1 MYNVESKDGYN
12 VYTFQGVN
20 LKIKSV
26 VHEDNTF
33 VYINYNGY
41 NPLLSML
48 FGDFE
53 AECKNDSIDLTVQ
66 RAICGTDNSMYAVV
80 NNDDLIGFVK
90 EVYFFVMENQSV
102 LNDVLNSP
110 DRCIWEF

>member
-1 MYNVESKDGYN
+1 
-12 VYTFQGVN
+12 
-20 LKIKSV
+20 
-26 VHEDNTF
+26 
-33 VYINYNGY
+33 
-41 NPLLSML
+41 
-48 FGDFE
+48 
-53 AECKNDSIDLTVQ
+53 
-66 RAICGTDNSMYAVV
+66 MYAVV

>member
-48 FGDFE
+48 LKRNVKMIRLILQYKGQFAGLIIP
-53 AECKNDSIDLTVQ
+53 CMLLSITM
-66 RAICGTDNSMYAVV
+66 I
-80 NNDDLIGFVK
+80 
-90 EVYFFVMENQSV
+90 
-102 LNDVLNSP
+102 
-110 DRCIWEF
+110 